1 VTKEPRTDGDGEM
14 VTVRFEVK
22 DNGIGI
28 SPEAQLKLFRPF
40 MQADDTII
48 QRFGGTGLGLAIS
61 QKVAELMGSR
71 IELSSCPGVGS
82 TFSLQ
87 LTLPSCPP
95 EAAVADSIDPASPGR
110 SLHLLVV
117 DDNPIN
123 VKVLKRMLETFSHRV
138 TTAGDGAVA
147 LEILRHSEDV
157 DMVFMDV
164 HMPGMDGLEATRLL
178 RKESIA
184 RLRNLPVIAL
194 TASITAESKAEAK
207 DAGMTA
213 YLTKPVNKAM
223 LRSTLTRFVG
233 SGMRVEF

>member
-157 DMVFMDV
+157 DMVFMDGSWR
-164 HMPGMDGLEATRLL
+164 HMSRSVSAQCICREWTGWRRHGCSERNPL
-178 RKESIA
+178 RGCGTFRSSRSLPA
-184 RLRNLPVIAL
+184 SLRSQRLRPR
-194 TASITAESKAEAK
+194 
-207 DAGMTA
+207 
-213 YLTKPVNKAM
+213 M
-223 LRSTLTRFVG
+223 L
-233 SGMRVEF
+233 E